1 MIHYIDCVLYSTI
14 ENCQK
19 TMYWEMNV
27 ICVAADNIYPHSV
40 VQQEEDQ
47 SEYLYGGGPFK
58 HYPQLAVRI
67 RNVARIYQKRNWCKN
82 SE

>member
-1 MIHYIDCVLYSTI
+1 
-14 ENCQK
+14 
-19 TMYWEMNV
+19 MNV

-58 HYPQLAVRI
+58 HYPQLAVWI
-67 RNVARIYQKRNWCKN
+67 RNVARIYQKRDWCKK
-82 SE
+82 SEKWS